1 MKPTR
6 SDILNWLRED
16 DPRQLEVLW
25 RLADEVRQLHVGDEV
40 HLRGLI
46 EFSNRC
52 MRSCAYCGL
61 RLPNAD
67 LVRYRMTAD
76 EVLAC
81 AREAVRFG
89 YGTVVLQSGED
100 GCTTV
105 EWMADLIGRIK
116 VETRLAVTLSLGER
130 SEADLRAWRVA
141 GADRYL
147 LRFETSNPTLFA
159 KIHPSLPGMKS
170 DRIAILRVLRELGY
184 EVGSGVMIGIPGQ
197 TWADLV
203 RDIELFA
210 ELDLDMIGVGP
221 FIPHPATPLGGR
233 ALSAGAGLEQVPNT
247 ELMTYKVVA
256 LARLVCPE
264 ANIPST
270 TALATLNLAQG
281 RELGLQRGANVV
293 MPNLT
298 PPQYRERYEIY
309 PAKAC
314 VRESASDC
322 HGCMRQR
329 IETIGRA
336 VGVGRGDSRNYHL
349 RG

>member
-1 MKPTR
+1 M
-6 SDILNWLRED
+6 
-16 DPRQLEVLW
+16 
-25 RLADEVRQLHVGDEV
+25 G
-40 HLRGLI
+40 
-46 EFSNRC
+46 
-52 MRSCAYCGL
+52 
-61 RLPNAD
+61 
-67 LVRYRMTAD
+67 
-76 EVLAC
+76 
-81 AREAVRFG
+81 
-89 YGTVVLQSGED
+89 
-100 GCTTV
+100 
-105 EWMADLIGRIK
+105 
-116 VETRLAVTLSLGER
+116 
-130 SEADLRAWRVA
+130 
-141 GADRYL
+141 
-147 LRFETSNPTLFA
+147 
-159 KIHPSLPGMKS
+159 
-170 DRIAILRVLRELGY
+170 
-184 EVGSGVMIGIPGQ
+184 
-197 TWADLV
+197 
-203 RDIELFA
+203 
-210 ELDLDMIGVGP
+210 
-221 FIPHPATPLGGR
+221 
-233 ALSAGAGLEQVPNT
+233 QVPNT